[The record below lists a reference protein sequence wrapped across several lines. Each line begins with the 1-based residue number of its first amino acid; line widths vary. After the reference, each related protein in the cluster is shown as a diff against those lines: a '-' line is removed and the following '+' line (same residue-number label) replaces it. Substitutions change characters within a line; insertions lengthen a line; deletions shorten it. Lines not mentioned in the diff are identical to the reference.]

1 MKMGKASKEN
11 CCRCH
16 KWKPRP
22 LDMKPS
28 KEDVESSVSNDFNG
42 VEVNV
47 GSKHTFPRGGA

>member
-1 MKMGKASKEN
+1 MGKASKEN